1 MPIRV
6 LAPEVSSKIAAGEV
20 VERPASV
27 VKELVENAVDA
38 GATEV
43 AVEITGGGIESIRVT
58 DNGKGI
64 PADEMELAL
73 HRFATSKVSRIEDLD
88 AIATLGFRGEALA
101 SIAAVAEVSLASR
114 PPDAQSGSRLEAR
127 EGVVGRVHPHGVAV
141 GTTVT
146 VRHLFRDFPARRKF
160 LRSPAAEAGR
170 IQGMV
175 SRLALAYPEVRWQLV
190 ADGKEA
196 LATGGSGDLRE
207 AFGEVYDAEMARQ
220 MLALEPQPSSPTLGV
235 EGRGLGVVVTGLIGP
250 PSVTRAN
257 RSYITFFVNRRWVQ
271 SRTLGFALEQAY
283 HGFLQE
289 HRYPVAVVNVAV
301 PPDQVDVNVHP
312 AKSEVRFRYEDR
324 VFAAVQ
330 QAVRRTLTQHAPVP
344 EATDRIQA
352 PNPILQTP
360 GSGGLGMGSGE
371 TPRPMGVAAFWPT
384 EMLDKA
390 SQPSAPSQP
399 AMPAHHDAPSV
410 EHAALRAAQP
420 TPPHTPKGALPV
432 LRVLGQVQ
440 NTYVVAEGPDG
451 MYLVDQHAAH
461 ERVLFERVRALAR
474 DRAPEAQALL
484 EPVVLELDARL
495 QELVDGRL
503 ELLASMGF
511 ALEQF
516 GATAYLLRG
525 VPGVMGG
532 GGDPRQGFVDVLDL
546 MADGGGFESWEER
559 AAYSVACHSAIRA
572 GKVLTMQEMAELARL
587 LEACEQPHTCP
598 HGRPTM
604 VHMSA
609 SHLEREFGR
618 R

>member
-43 AVEITGGGIESIRVT
+43 AVEIAGGGIESIRVT
-58 DNGKGI
+58 DNGGGI
-64 PADEMELAL
+64 PADEIGLAFQ
-73 HRFATSKVSRIEDLD
+73 RFATSKVASIEDLD
-88 AIATLGFRGEALA
+88 AIGTLGFRGEALA
-101 SIAAVAEVSLASR
+101 SIAAVAEVSLVSR
-114 PPDAQSGSRLEAR
+114 PPDAESGARLEMR
-127 EGVVGRVHPHGVAV
+127 EGVTGRVEPHGAAA
-141 GTTVT
+141 GTVVT

-160 LRSPAAEAGR
+160 LRSPAAESGR

-175 SRLALAYPEVRWQLV
+175 SRLALAYPEVRWRLV
-190 ADGKEA
+190 VDGKEA
-196 LATGGSGDLRE
+196 LATGGSGDMRE
-207 AFGEVYDAEMARQ
+207 AFGEVYDAETARQ
-220 MLALEPQPSSPTLGV
+220 MLALEPDPEPRTPNPRGQGTGAGV
-235 EGRGLGVVVTGLIGP
+235 QGWPVCTGLIGP

-271 SRTLGFALEQAY
+271 SRTLAYALEQAY
-283 HGFLQE
+283 HGFLKE

-301 PPDQVDVNVHP
+301 PPEQVDVNVHP
-312 AKSEVRFRYEDR
+312 AKSEVRFRHEDR

-330 QAVRRTLTQHAPVP
+330 QAVRRTLTQYAPVP
-344 EATDRIQA
+344 EATPLPQT
-352 PNPILQTP
+352 PNPTPQTP
-360 GSGGLGMGSGE
+360 GSGGLGLGFGE

-384 EMLDKA
+384 EVLDKTA
-390 SQPSAPSQP
+390 QPSSP
-399 AMPAHHDAPSV
+399 
-410 EHAALRAAQP
+410 EHRTLHPETQGSGVRVQGSGEPP
-420 TPPHTPKGALPV
+420 TPRGTLAV

-461 ERVLFERVRALAR
+461 ERVLFEKVRALAR
-474 DRAPEAQALL
+474 ERRPEVQALL
-484 EPVVLELDARL
+484 EPVVLELDARQ

-503 ELLASMGF
+503 DLLASMGF
-511 ALEQF
+511 ALEPF
-516 GATAYLLRG
+516 GASAYLLRG
-525 VPGVMGG
+525 VPGVMAGEEPRGG
-532 GGDPRQGFVDVLDL
+532 FLDVLDL

-572 GKVLTMQEMAELARL
+572 GKVLTMQEMTELTRL

>member
-6 LAPEVSSKIAAGEV
+6 LPPEVSSKIAAGEV

-58 DNGKGI
+58 DNGRGI

-127 EGVVGRVHPHGVAV
+127 DGVVGRVDPHGVAV

-175 SRLALAYPEVRWQLV
+175 SRLALAYPEVRWRLV
-190 ADGKEA
+190 ADGKEV

-220 MLALEPQPSSPTLGV
+220 MLALEPQPSSPTLEV

-344 EATDRIQA
+344 EATSTT
-352 PNPILQTP
+352 LTP
-360 GSGGLGMGSGE
+360 HPSPPELGVEGSGPSG

-384 EMLDKA
+384 EVLDRA
-390 SQPSAPSQP
+390 AQPSAPSQP

-420 TPPHTPKGALPV
+420 TPPPTPKGALPV

-474 DRAPEAQALL
+474 ERAPEAQALL
-484 EPVVLELDARL
+484 EPVVLELDARQ

-525 VPGVMGG
+525 VPGVIGG
-532 GGDPRQGFVDVLDL
+532 EDPRRGFVDVLDL

-572 GKVLTMQEMAELARL
+572 GKVLTMQEMAELTRL